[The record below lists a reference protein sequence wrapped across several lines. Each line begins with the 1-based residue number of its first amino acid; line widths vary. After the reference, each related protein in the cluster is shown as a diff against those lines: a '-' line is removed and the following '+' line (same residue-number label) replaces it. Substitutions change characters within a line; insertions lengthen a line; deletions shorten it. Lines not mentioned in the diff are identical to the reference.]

1 MQPEATPTEPQSTWQ
16 IEALAWFETHKH
28 QLVYVGAAAIAVW
41 FAAYTYR
48 HVRQGKEAE
57 ANAALAALSRPADKS
72 DKSGKSQP
80 LANDYL
86 KVADQHAGT
95 QAAER
100 ALLFAADRLFV
111 EAKYAE
117 AKARFEKY
125 LASNPTG
132 SGAVT
137 AAMGVA
143 ACQEAAGEIDKAIV
157 SYEQIISQ
165 HSSAPEAHQAKLALG
180 LLHEGKSRNDQAL
193 RLYDEVL
200 RAKPVTVW
208 RMEAEMRRDQLL
220 RKDPKLASG
229 GASATTTLV
238 APAVVAPAAV
248 APAVTAPAV
257 AAPVKNA
264 PAKK

>member
-1 MQPEATPTEPQSTWQ
+1 MQPEATPTETQVSWQ

-41 FAAYTYR
+41 LAAYTYR

-57 ANAALAALSRPADKS
+57 ANVALAALSRPADKS
-72 DKSGKSQP
+72 DKSGKAQP
-80 LANDYL
+80 LASDFL

-95 QAAER
+95 QAADR

-117 AKARFEKY
+117 AKERFEKY
-125 LASNPTG
+125 LAGNATG
-132 SGAVT
+132 PGAAT

-143 ACQEAAGEIDKAIV
+143 ACQEASGEMDKAII
-157 SYEQIISQ
+157 SYEQLISQ
-165 HSSAPEAHQAKLALG
+165 HSSSPEAAQAKLALG
-180 LLHEGKSRNDQAL
+180 LLHEGKNRNDQAL

-220 RKDPKLASG
+220 RRDPKLAPG
-229 GASATTTLV
+229 GSPVATTLV
-238 APAVVAPAAV
+238 APAVVAPA
-248 APAVTAPAV
+248 T
-257 AAPVKNA
+257 NA